1 MERNNIKPLK
11 IVNNGN
17 SFIIQNTEIGQP
29 STEKKQTANLG
40 RTERRIIKINDRNS
54 RMESEMDTD
63 SEDSQNWLPAK
74 STKLQN
80 SRKRKISEQKNNNN
94 NFSTPLPAKWLH
106 NIPISN
112 SYDILDESTVT
123 QNTTGK
129 AVEEKKAVKPP
140 PIYIDVEIIDPL
152 LELLDETI
160 DHSPI
165 IITYQSKPLLYKKSP
180 MLCNGSTNWMIFKET
195 LESKLNCNIPLK
207 TSSQIDNAVNNL
219 TDAIQEAAWASTSQ
233 KVTSRDFPTYPSNI
247 LHKIKIKRQVKA
259 RWQKNQTKSN
269 KRLLNKVTKD
279 VKQSLR
285 DYNNAEFEK
294 FITSISPHEDT
305 NYSLW
310 KTTKRFKRPIKS
322 IPAIRNIDGSWAKS
336 TEKQAETFAINL
348 EKIFTVHKFN
358 TKTYTDNNI
367 NDIRS
372 KTQHQENI
380 NNTTAK
386 EIRML
391 ISQIKSRK
399 APGYDL
405 INGRILKELPPKA
418 IRMLTIIYNAA
429 LRVHYFPSTWKLA
442 EIIML
447 PKPNKDPHDVNSYR
461 PISLLP
467 LLSKL
472 LEKKI
477 FIRMKKII
485 SAKNLI
491 PNHQFGFRNKHSTVE
506 QVHRLTNTIITAL
519 ENKEYCSAFFIDIEK
534 AFDKVWHQGL
544 LQIINKHFP
553 YSYFKLLKSYLSDRT
568 FYVKIKDNHSNIK
581 LIKAGVPQ
589 GSILGP
595 ILYTL
600 YTADI
605 PINDNR
611 TVLTFA
617 DDTAMFTVNKDPQQA
632 VQLLQNQINSLE
644 DWLYNRKIKVNCTKC
659 KHITFTLRRGT
670 VPKIQLYNTEVPQTS
685 TVKYLGLHLDSKLT
699 WKKHISAKIEQIRI
713 KRRQMAWLT
722 GKKSKLSIKN
732 KLLIYKTIIKP
743 IWTYGLPLWGIAAK
757 SHITKLEAQ
766 QSITL
771 RTIVNAPWYIH
782 NEDIRKDLN
791 IPTIEEITKSTYR
804 YKKRIDTHM
813 NPLANNN
820 YNQYIPRRLKRIH
833 PRDLVN

>member
-1 MERNNIKPLK
+1 MMNEINTLK
-11 IVNNGN
+11 K
-17 SFIIQNTEIGQP
+17 IQI
-29 STEKKQTANLG
+29 TEKLV
-40 RTERRIIKINDRNS
+40 IIVVAYVDLTIKLILVIIL
-54 RMESEMDTD
+54 
-63 SEDSQNWLPAK
+63 SQWNILLKLPAK

-140 PIYIDVEIIDPL
+140 PIYIDAEIIDPL

-160 DHSPI
+160 GKNNYVIKQLKDNQVKVQTTTPD
-165 IITYQSKPLLYKKSP
+165 TFRKSKPFLYKKSP
-180 MLCNGSTNWMIFKET
+180 TLCNGSTNWMIFKET

-294 FITSISPHEDT
+294 YITSISPHEDT

-358 TKTYTDNNI
+358 TKTYTHNNI

-372 KTQHQENI
+372 KTKHQENI

-405 INGRILKELPPKA
+405 INERILKELPPKA

-472 LEKKI
+472 LEKII

-491 PNHQFGFRNKHSTVE
+491 PDHQFGFRNKHSTVE

-519 ENKEYCSAFFIDIEK
+519 EKKEYCSAVFIDIEK
-534 AFDKVWHQGL
+534 AFDKVWHQRL
-544 LQIINKHFP
+544 LQTINKHFP

-568 FYVKIKDNHSNIK
+568 FYVKIKDTHSNIK

-605 PINDNR
+605 PINDNC

-757 SHITKLEAQ
+757 SHITKLEVQ

-791 IPTIEEITKSTYR
+791 IPTIEEEITKSTYR
-804 YKKRIDTHM
+804 YKKRIDTHI

>member
-29 STEKKQTANLG
+29 STEKKQIANLG
-40 RTERRIIKINDRNS
+40 RTEKRIIKINDRNS
-54 RMESEMDTD
+54 RIESEMDTD

-80 SRKRKISEQKNNNN
+80 SIKRKISEQKNNNN
-94 NFSTPLPAKWLH
+94 SFSTPLPAKWLH

-140 PIYIDVEIIDPL
+140 PIYIDAEIIDPL

-160 DHSPI
+160 GKNNYVIKQLKDNQVKVQTTTPD
-165 IITYQSKPLLYKKSP
+165 TFRKSKPLLYKKSP
-180 MLCNGSTNWMIFKET
+180 TLCNGSTNWMIFKET
-195 LESKLNCNIPLK
+195 LESKLNFNIPLK

-294 FITSISPHEDT
+294 YITSISPHEDT

-358 TKTYTDNNI
+358 TKTYTHNNI

-380 NNTTAK
+380 NSTTAK

-447 PKPNKDPHDVNSYR
+447 SKPNKDPHDVNSYR

-467 LLSKL
+467 LLSQL
-472 LEKKI
+472 LEKII

-491 PNHQFGFRNKHSTVE
+491 PDHQFGFRNKHSTVE

-519 ENKEYCSAFFIDIEK
+519 EKKEYCSAVFIDIEK

-544 LQIINKHFP
+544 LQTINKHFP

-568 FYVKIKDNHSNIK
+568 FYVKIKDTHSNIK

-595 ILYTL
+595 IRYTL

-605 PINDNR
+605 PINDNC

-713 KRRQMAWLT
+713 KRKQMAWLT

-791 IPTIEEITKSTYR
+791 IPTIEEEITKSTYR
-804 YKKRIDTHM
+804 
-813 NPLANNN
+813 
-820 YNQYIPRRLKRIH
+820 
-833 PRDLVN
+833 